1 VMSTS
6 IKVRG
11 EDKKDFDRLQSELT
25 LRFGKKITQQE
36 LFSRIIELE
45 GDAKEGFIK
54 GVYLPLSEGEIE
66 EIRKLQ
72 SDWGIVTS
80 EEEID
85 EILYEK

>member
-1 VMSTS
+1 MMSTS

-36 LFSRIIELE
+36 LFSRIIELVE
-45 GDAKEGFIK
+45 DSKEVFIK

-66 EIRKLQ
+66 DFRKIQ